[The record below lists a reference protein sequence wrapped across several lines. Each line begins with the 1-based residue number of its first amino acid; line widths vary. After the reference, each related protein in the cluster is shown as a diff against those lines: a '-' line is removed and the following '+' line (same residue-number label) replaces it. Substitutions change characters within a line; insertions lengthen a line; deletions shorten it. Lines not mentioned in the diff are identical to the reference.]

1 MQATNGPHDHLTA
14 LAATLIRDGRS
25 DWRAGIGSLLREVEA
40 REPGFIQKLAAI
52 DQMRRLGLP
61 VTEAW
66 R

>member
-1 MQATNGPHDHLTA
+1 MHTTTDPHEHLTT
-14 LAATLIRDGRS
+14 LAAALIRDGRS

-61 VTEAW
+61 VTEVW